1 MKSRIDR
8 QPYQQ
13 PDLDSIEELNYIST
27 VEEDEII
34 DAHIEKLRQWGY
46 GSISHVND
54 LHQLFWELTRRGVI
68 CDKLFRVAVVECI
81 EEEPLYTKFLG
92 MAKRYN
98 GWSQKLSNAEGRA
111 EKETR
116 KKLHDKEAEVKTL
129 TASLNQAKDKII
141 KLEADLKK
149 AQKPKSNGAI
159 ENELRQQ
166 IKKEYN
172 KKLQEVKS
180 KQKFPKQT
188 AKALILELKNPCS
201 RFYESFDLTREQDV
215 DDYLMWFKRAD
226 RKVNVPTLNI
236 LIQQYGEENVPY
248 LIAQTNAHNEE
259 WAKTHLANS
268 EDEENDND

>member
-1 MKSRIDR
+1 MKER
-8 QPYQQ
+8 QNYLQ

-46 GSISHVND
+46 GSLRHVND
-54 LHQLFWELTRRGVI
+54 LHQLFWELTRRNVV

-92 MAKRYN
+92 MAKHYN
-98 GWSQKLSNAEGRA
+98 GWFQKLNNAEGRV

-116 KKLHDKEAEVKTL
+116 KKLFDKEAEVRTL
-129 TASLNQAKDKII
+129 TASLNKANEKIA

-172 KKLQEVKS
+172 KKLQETKS
-180 KQKFPKQT
+180 KQKFSKQT
-188 AKALILELKNPCS
+188 SKALILELKNPCS
-201 RFYESFDLTREQDV
+201 RFFESFDLTREKDV
-215 DDYLMWFKRAD
+215 DDYLIWFKRAD
-226 RKVNVPTLNI
+226 RKVNVHALET
-236 LIQQYGEENVPY
+236 LIQQNGEETVPY
-248 LIAQTNAHNEE
+248 LISQANTYNEE
-259 WAKTHLANS
+259 WAKTHLTNS

>member
-1 MKSRIDR
+1 MKER

-46 GSISHVND
+46 GSIRHVND

-98 GWSQKLSNAEGRA
+98 GWAQKQNNAEGRT
-111 EKETR
+111 EKEIR
-116 KKLHDKEAEVKTL
+116 KKLHDKEAEVRTL
-129 TASLNQAKDKII
+129 TASLNQANDKIA
-141 KLEADLKK
+141 KLENDLKK
-149 AQKPKSNGAI
+149 AQKQRSNGAI

-172 KKLQEVKS
+172 KKLMEFRTKS
-180 KQKFPKQT
+180 KFVKQT

-201 RFYESFDLTREQDV
+201 RFYESFDLTREKDV

-226 RKVNVPTLNI
+226 RKVNAPTLNI

-248 LIAQTNAHNEE
+248 LIAQANAYNEE
-259 WAKTHLANS
+259 WSKTHLANS
-268 EDEENDND
+268 GDEDIDNDLP

>member
-1 MKSRIDR
+1 MKER
-8 QPYQQ
+8 QDYQQ
-13 PDLDSIEELNYIST
+13 PDLDNIEELNYIST
-27 VEEDEII
+27 IEEDEII

-46 GSISHVND
+46 GSLRHVND
-54 LHQLFWELTRRGVI
+54 LHQLFWELTRRGVV

-116 KKLHDKEAEVKTL
+116 RKLHDKEAEVKTL
-129 TASLNQAKDKII
+129 TASLNQANDKIA
-141 KLEADLKK
+141 KLEAELKK
-149 AQKPKSNGAI
+149 AQKPKTNGAV

-172 KKLQEVKS
+172 KKLQEAKS
-180 KQKFPKQT
+180 KSKFTKQT
-188 AKALILELKNPCS
+188 TKALILELKNPCS
-201 RFYESFDLTREQDV
+201 RFYESFDLTKEQDV

-248 LIAQTNAHNEE
+248 LTAQANAYNEE
-259 WAKTHLANS
+259 WAKTHLTNS
-268 EDEENDND
+268 TEDDIDND